1 MSEVLL
7 PKSRATATATATV
20 AMVTPASLKKVT
32 ANRGV
37 GSIYLSKDLL
47 NEKKGKINICR
58 TNITRILTEAFIR

>member
-7 PKSRATATATATV
+7 PKSRATATATV
-20 AMVTPASLKKVT
+20 AMVTPASLNKVT

-47 NEKKGKINICR
+47 NEKRAK
-58 TNITRILTEAFIR
+58 LTFVELALLEY